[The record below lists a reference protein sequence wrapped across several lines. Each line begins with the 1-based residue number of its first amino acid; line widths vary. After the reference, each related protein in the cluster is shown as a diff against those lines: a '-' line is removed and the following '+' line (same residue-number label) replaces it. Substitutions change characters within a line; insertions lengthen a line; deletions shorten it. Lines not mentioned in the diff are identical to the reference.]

1 MQPKVAKTNLRAG
14 FTGGKAD
21 IMGKYDAVCRAFL
34 DLIEMELV
42 RYEDGF
48 GVIDLQGANLGDIQ
62 SDRFQNASELFDR
75 LDIYINDYYI
85 TDLEEEY
92 TEYFD
97 TPDGE
102 SPYHTAEDWCEMFKL
117 IVFKG
122 SAAEKFITAHLHE
135 FQVLDMILNYADE
148 VSLDDV
154 LTGVHEMATNE

>member
-1 MQPKVAKTNLRAG
+1 MKDYTTVFRE
-14 FTGGKAD
+14 
-21 IMGKYDAVCRAFL
+21 FL

-48 GVIDLQGANLGDIQ
+48 GVIDLQGANLGDIE
-62 SDRFQNASELFDR
+62 SDRFQNASELIDR
-75 LDIYINDYYI
+75 LNLYINDYYI

-97 TPDGE
+97 TPDGV

-117 IVFKG
+117 IAFKG
-122 SAAEKFITAHLHE
+122 SAAEKFISEHLHE
-135 FQVLDMILNYADE
+135 FQVLDMILNHADE

-154 LTGVHEMATNE
+154 FSGVHEPVSSE

>member
-1 MQPKVAKTNLRAG
+1 
-14 FTGGKAD
+14 
-21 IMGKYDAVCRAFL
+21 MGKYDAVCRAFL

-62 SDRFQNASELFDR
+62 SDRFQNASELIDR

-117 IVFKG
+117 IAFKG

-135 FQVLDMILNYADE
+135 FQVLDMILNHADE
-148 VSLDDV
+148 VSLDNV
-154 LTGVHEMATNE
+154 FSGVYEMASGE